1 MKNIPD
7 KNLLLFRSC
16 LVSVEYPGI
25 ESSTK
30 YVFDKVVEAT
40 YKAIMDL
47 EIDTQFIPSE
57 PYEYHEPDLPYYIQV
72 PSPHQTTLAQ
82 QRHDGVLKIPSA
94 FHHTVPEVLYIR

>member
-30 YVFDKVVEAT
+30 FVFDKLGLDYTA
-40 YKAIMDL
+40 M
-47 EIDTQFIPSE
+47 EI
-57 PYEYHEPDLPYYIQV
+57 L
-72 PSPHQTTLAQ
+72 
-82 QRHDGVLKIPSA
+82 
-94 FHHTVPEVLYIR
+94 